1 MFSTGC
7 YNNKFFWVISLLV
20 LIILTNQVNAFS
32 SDSCNKNIKEG
43 EEYIFELNK
52 PYKTDII
59 TSIAVSP
66 DRSTIAFS
74 TKKRIHLLDT
84 ENNRI
89 KLLDYKGMEI
99 EEILYSHNGRFLGII
114 DNVKSGIYDYKD
126 STYHKLKINYYDYGP
141 DRFFFSRDDKYLFIA
156 AGTEDHGNQILV
168 ATTKSAKIIKR
179 LYGFGKTYGVKLIP
193 YENKIYCLGRR
204 HLYIQNFK
212 SCTLE
217 KEVKFFNRTLL
228 RKLGNTGSY
237 GMAPKLIL
245 NNLDDILIASGYILV
260 RINLYNLNIIKLS
273 KTKKENF
280 LIGRIKQ
287 SSDGKIFCLSGYTKN
302 SEGKYWYIYIF
313 NSETLKMISNPIPI
327 EDFDLY
333 DIAPSGDFVVYVIN
347 NKIHKRRIK

>member
-1 MFSTGC
+1 MFSTG
-7 YNNKFFWVISLLV
+7 YFYNKFFLVISLLV
-20 LIILTNQVNAFS
+20 LIMLSNQVNAFAGVTN
-32 SDSCNKNIKEG
+32 NKDKKEG
-43 EEYIFELNK
+43 EKCIFKMNKIHEL
-52 PYKTDII
+52 DAI

-66 DRSTIAFS
+66 GDSTIAFS
-74 TKKRIHLLDT
+74 TKKRIYLLDT

-99 EEILYSHNGRFLGII
+99 EEILYSNNGRFLGII
-114 DNVKSGIYDYKD
+114 DNVKSGIYDFKD

-156 AGTEDHGNQILV
+156 AATEEHGNQILV

-193 YENKIYCLGRR
+193 SENKLYCLGRR

-212 SCTLE
+212 SCSLE
-217 KEVKFFNRTLL
+217 KRVKFFNRTLL

-260 RINLYNLNIIKLS
+260 RINLYKLNIIKLS
-273 KTKKENF
+273 KTIKENF

-287 SSDGKIFCLSGYTKN
+287 SSDGKIFCLYGYKKK
-302 SEGKYWYIYIF
+302 SEEENYYLYIF
-313 NSETLKMISNPIPI
+313 DSEALKMISNPIQI
-327 EDFDLY
+327 EYLY
-333 DIAPSGDFVVYVIN
+333 NISPSGDFVVYVIN
-347 NKIHKRRIK
+347 NKIYKRRIK